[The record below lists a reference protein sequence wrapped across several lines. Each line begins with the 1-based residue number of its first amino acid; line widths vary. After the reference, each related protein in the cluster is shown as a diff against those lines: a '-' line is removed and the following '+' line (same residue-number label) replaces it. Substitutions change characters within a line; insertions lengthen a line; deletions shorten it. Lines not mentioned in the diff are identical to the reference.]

1 MSYREYNRILYFMF
15 DTHCHIQFNAYKTDQ
30 EEVIKRCQEKNI
42 ILNVV
47 GTQKD
52 TSRAAVEIAEK
63 YPFMYA
69 SIGLHPIHLFSTH
82 VDEEESKFLSREEDF
97 DYQYYKKLGQSPK
110 VVAIG
115 ECGLDLYR
123 IPEGRTKEEIL
134 AKQKLTFTAQY
145 NLAQELGLAMVIHV
159 REAHEEMVE
168 LLTVIASKAKQ
179 SQSTG
184 GTNNGIVPIVNRGS
198 STAVGTASLLAPRND
213 NGVRGTVHCYTGN
226 WHYAQKYLALGL
238 NLGFTG
244 VITFPPKKSDPQ
256 IQLSLL
262 EVVRNCPLERMVVET
277 DAPYLAPNPYRGKRC
292 EPWMVEE
299 VIKKI
304 AEVKGLSPKEVAEA
318 TTQNAKNLFQKIA

>member
-1 MSYREYNRILYFMF
+1 MMI
-15 DTHCHIQFNAYKTDQ
+15 DTHCHIQFNAFKDDYAD
-30 EEVIKRCQEKNI
+30 VIQRCKEKGV
-42 ILNVV
+42 ILNAV

-52 TSRAAVEIAEK
+52 TSRAAVDFAEK
-63 YPFMYA
+63 HNSIYA

-97 DYQYYKKLGQSPK
+97 DYQYYKNLGKSPK

-123 IPEGRTKEEIL
+123 LPTDRTKEEVL
-134 AKQKLTFTAQY
+134 TKQKLTFTAQY

-159 REAHEEMVE
+159 REAHQEMTD
-168 LLTVIASKAKQ
+168 LLS
-179 SQSTG
+179 SL
-184 GTNNGIVPIVNRGS
+184 TNKI
-198 STAVGTASLLAPRND
+198 
-213 NGVRGTVHCYTGN
+213 RGTVHCYTGN
-226 WHYAQKYLALGL
+226 WHYAQKYLTLGL

-256 IQLSLL
+256 TQLSLL
-262 EVVRNCPLERMVVET
+262 EVVRNCPLDRMVVET

-299 VIKKI
+299 VAKKI
-304 AEVKGLSPKEVAEA
+304 AEVKSLSLKEVME
-318 TTQNAKNLFQKIA
+318 TTTNNAKNLFQKIV